1 MVKLKHDIED
11 KDLKVIVDAVDRAI
25 ATADRMT
32 STVEKIG
39 ELAESTLKKRPTLT
53 IKILGFEVL
62 KAEGGLQ

>member
-1 MVKLKHDIED
+1 MVKLKHDIND
-11 KDLKVIVDAVDRAI
+11 KDLKVIVDAVDRAV
-25 ATADRMT
+25 ATAARMT

>member
-1 MVKLKHDIED
+1 MVKLKHDIND
-11 KDLKVIVDAVDRAI
+11 NDLKVIVDAVDRAV

-39 ELAESTLKKRPTLT
+39 QLAESTLKKRPTLT

>member
-1 MVKLKHDIED
+1 MVKLKHDIND
-11 KDLKVIVDAVDRAI
+11 KDLKVIVDAVDRAV